1 LVRGFRAAWKRLPR
15 PWRIA
20 IDWIVTIAVA
30 FTAVLAFQ
38 AEVAKP
44 YRIPSASM
52 EPTLHC
58 ARPARG
64 CLARFSDRV
73 VAFRLAYR
81 FRDPHRGE
89 IVVFRAPPAAVRC
102 DNGHRGIFVKR
113 IAALPGEEIWERRG
127 EVFVDGKRLD
137 ERYVPPDRRDT
148 ITRSWG
154 RVPPGHY
161 FMLGD
166 NRVDSCDSRVWGAV
180 ARRDLIGPVVLT
192 YWPPNRVSI
201 H

>member
-1 LVRGFRAAWKRLPR
+1 MRGLRSSWQRLPR
-15 PWRIA
+15 PWRIVV
-20 IDWIVTIAVA
+20 DWLFTIALA
-30 FTAVLAFQ
+30 FAAVLAFQ

-58 ARPARG
+58 ARPTSG
-64 CLARFSDRV
+64 CQARFSDRV
-73 VAFRLAYR
+73 IAFRLAYR
-81 FRDPHRGE
+81 FRDPQRGE
-89 IVVFRAPPAAVRC
+89 IVVFHAPAGAARC

-113 IAALPGEEIWERRG
+113 IAALPGELISERRG
-127 EVFVDGKRLD
+127 AIVVDGKELN
-137 ERYVPPDRRDT
+137 EPYVAPARRDT

-166 NRVDSCDSRVWGAV
+166 NRAESCDSRMWGPVPRKA
-180 ARRDLIGPVVLT
+180 LIGPVVLT
-192 YWPPNRVSI
+192 YWPPDRI
-201 H
+201 ATH

>member
-1 LVRGFRAAWKRLPR
+1 MRGLRSNWRRLPR

-20 IDWIVTIAVA
+20 IDWLVTIAVA
-30 FTAVLAFQ
+30 ILVVLAFE

-58 ARPARG
+58 ARPASG

-73 VAFRLAYR
+73 IAFRLVYR

-89 IVVFRAPPAAVRC
+89 IVVFHAPPGAARC
-102 DNGHRGIFVKR
+102 GEGHAGIFVKR
-113 IAALPGEEIWERRG
+113 IAGLPGEVVSERHG
-127 EVFVDGKRLD
+127 FVFIDGKALN
-137 ERYVPPDRRDT
+137 EPYVAPDRRDS
-148 ITRSWG
+148 ITQTWP
-154 RVPPGHY
+154 RVPAGQY

-166 NRVDSCDSRVWGAV
+166 NRTSSCDSRMWGPV
-180 ARRDLIGPVVLT
+180 ARGRLIGPVVLT
-192 YWPPNRVSI
+192 YWPPNRISI
-201 H
+201 R